1 VHAIRRGDA
10 VADPRDAPLALEL
23 IDRQR
28 ALGEHVFAGRW
39 WRRFDRVTDAWMVLV
54 VICLALVARNL
65 LIVGLACLPE
75 LWFVALRLSNHRTE
89 RRFASSRA
97 KNQQLIDRLS

>member
-1 VHAIRRGDA
+1 
-10 VADPRDAPLALEL
+10 
-23 IDRQR
+23 
-28 ALGEHVFAGRW
+28 
-39 WRRFDRVTDAWMVLV
+39 MVLV